1 MLPYGVNIFA
11 DKVYQTEKKPIKMQ
25 ENNKVLLISV
35 KKKKRQ
41 KSLLSRAISSVRHP
55 VETLY

>member
-1 MLPYGVNIFA
+1 
-11 DKVYQTEKKPIKMQ
+11 
-25 ENNKVLLISV
+25 LISV